1 MRNSLRAVGYRMEK
15 RSYPRIEISHPVIYF
30 PDVHPR
36 PKIAKTLDLSMGGT
50 KIESRYGLVK
60 DEGLKITICTDSE
73 VLKCRGKVVHVTG
86 MEDGRMEAGI
96 EFEELSKG
104 DRIYLGQYL
113 SYMMDRQARASTEN
127 GCGEFRV
134 HEE

>member
-1 MRNSLRAVGYRMEK
+1 MER
-15 RSYPRIEISHPVIYF
+15 RSCPRIEISHPVIYL

-50 KIESRYGLVK
+50 RIESRYGLVK

-73 VLKCRGKVVHVTG
+73 VLKCRGKVVHVRD
-86 MEDGRMEAGI
+86 MDDGRMEAGI

-113 SYMMDRQARASTEN
+113 SYVIDRQTRVPTEN
-127 GCGEFRV
+127 GWEGFCV